1 MVNILR
7 FARTRDLYIF
17 AALVHRAAQP
27 AEAAAAG
34 VTLLNRSACPENAPG
49 APPPRKG
56 RAGGVASILCLFSVK
71 FGSILLERGKMLER
85 MILEA
90 LQAILAVRGSNEK
103 WQAWLQIQWQTNC
116 TSN

>member
-49 APPPRKG
+49 APPPRNG
-56 RAGGVASILCLFSVK
+56 RAGGVQRFCVFSVK
-71 FGSILLERGKMLER
+71 IGPKKRAK
-85 MILEA
+85 
-90 LQAILAVRGSNEK
+90 
-103 WQAWLQIQWQTNC
+103 C
-116 TSN
+116 

>member
-34 VTLLNRSACPENAPG
+34 VTLLSRSACPENAPG
-49 APPPRKG
+49 APPPRNG
-56 RAGGVASILCLFSVK
+56 RAGGVATVLCLFGEDWPQKKES
-71 FGSILLERGKMLER
+71 
-85 MILEA
+85 
-90 LQAILAVRGSNEK
+90 K
-103 WQAWLQIQWQTNC
+103 WAKC
-116 TSN
+116 